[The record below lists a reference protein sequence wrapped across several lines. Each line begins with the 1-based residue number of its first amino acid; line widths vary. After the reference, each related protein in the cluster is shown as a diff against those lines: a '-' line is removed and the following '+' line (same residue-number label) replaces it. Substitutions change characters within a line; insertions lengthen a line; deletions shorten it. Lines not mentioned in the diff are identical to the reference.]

1 MIPVNEPVIGV
12 RDQEYVLE
20 CLQSGWVSSAGKF
33 IETFESTWAQYC
45 DRQHGVTTSSGTSA
59 LQTSLACLEL
69 QPGDEVI
76 IPTFTII
83 SCALAVIYNG
93 GTPILVDANPDT
105 WCMNVSQIEE
115 RITKRTRA
123 IMAVHIYGHPVDMD
137 PLLQIADQND
147 LAVIEDAAEAHGAEY
162 LRGHNDQEQEWVRC
176 GSMGTMSVFS
186 FYANK
191 LVTSGEGGMIV
202 TNDSHLAAKARNIRN
217 LCFEPDQRFLHN
229 NLGHNFRMTNMQAAL
244 GLAQSERI
252 QETVNWKRRMGQ
264 RYTERLSD
272 IEAIQLPIERSWS
285 RQVYWMYGIL
295 LDKSYN
301 MTARAL
307 ADKLSDLGI
316 QTRPF
321 FLGMHAQPALQNLGL
336 FQSEDHPV
344 ADYLSENGLYLPSGL
359 ALSEQQMD
367 KVCAALHEILT

>member
-12 RDQEYVLE
+12 RDQEYVIE

-45 DRQHGVTTSSGTSA
+45 GREHGVTTSSGTSA

-69 QPGDEVI
+69 NPGDEVI

-93 GTPILVDANPDT
+93 GTPILVDSDPET

-137 PLLQIADQND
+137 PLLQIAEQNN

-162 LRGHNDQEQEWVRC
+162 LHGHNEQEQEWVRC

-202 TNDSHLAAKARNIRN
+202 TNDSHLASKARNIRN
-217 LCFEPDQRFLHN
+217 LCFEPKQRFLHN

-272 IEAIQLPIERSWS
+272 IKAIQLPIERSWS

-295 LDKSYN
+295 LDKSHN
-301 MTARAL
+301 LTARAL
-307 ADKLSDLGI
+307 ADKLTDLGI

-336 FQSEDHPV
+336 FQSQDYPV
-344 ADYLSENGLYLPSGL
+344 ADHLSENGLYLPSGL

-367 KVCAALHEILT
+367 AVCAALHKILT

>member
-59 LQTSLACLEL
+59 LQTSLACLDL
-69 QPGDEVI
+69 KPGDEVI

-93 GTPILVDANPDT
+93 GTPILVDADPET
-105 WCMNVSQIEE
+105 WCMNVDQIED

-137 PLLQIADQND
+137 PLLQIAEQND

-162 LRGHNDQEQEWVRC
+162 LSGHNEQEQEWVRC
-176 GSMGTMSVFS
+176 GSMGTMSIFS

-202 TNDSHLAAKARNIRN
+202 TNDSYLASKARNIRN
-217 LCFEPDQRFLHN
+217 LCFEPEQRFLHN
-229 NLGHNFRMTNMQAAL
+229 DLGHNFRMTNMQAAL
-244 GLAQSERI
+244 GLAQAERI
-252 QETVNWKRRMGQ
+252 QETVNWKRQMGQ
-264 RYTERLSD
+264 RYTEHLSD
-272 IEAIQLPIERSWS
+272 IKALQLPIERYWS

-295 LDKSYN
+295 LDKSHDMN
-301 MTARAL
+301 ANEL
-307 ADKLSDLGI
+307 ADKLSGLGI

-336 FQSEDHPV
+336 FQNEDYPV
-344 ADYLSENGLYLPSGL
+344 ADHLSSNGLYLPSGL
-359 ALSEQQMD
+359 ALTELQLEQ
-367 KVCAALHEILT
+367 VCDALHKLLT

>member
-1 MIPVNEPVIGV
+1 MIPVNEPVIGL

-45 DRQHGVTTSSGTSA
+45 GRQHGVTTSSGTSA

-69 QPGDEVI
+69 KPGDEVI

-93 GTPILVDANPDT
+93 GTPILVDADPET

-137 PLLQIADQND
+137 PLLQIAEQNN

-162 LRGHNDQEQEWVRC
+162 LRGHNKQEQEWVRC

-202 TNDSHLAAKARNIRN
+202 TNDSHLAAKARSIRN
-217 LCFEPDQRFLHN
+217 LCFEPDQRFIHN

-252 QETVNWKRRMGQ
+252 QETVNWKRRMGK

-272 IEAIQLPIERSWS
+272 IKAIQLPIERPWS

-295 LDKSYN
+295 LDKSHN

-336 FQSEDHPV
+336 FQSEDYPV
-344 ADYLSENGLYLPSGL
+344 ADHLSENGLYLPSGL
-359 ALSEQQMD
+359 ALSEPQMD
-367 KVCAALHEILT
+367 EVCAALHKILT

>member
-33 IETFESTWAQYC
+33 IETFESSWAQYC
-45 DRQHGVTTSSGTSA
+45 DRQHGITTSSGTSA

-69 QPGDEVI
+69 KPGDEVI

-93 GTPILVDANPDT
+93 GTPILVDANPET

-137 PLLQIADQND
+137 PLLQIAEQND

-162 LRGHNDQEQEWVRC
+162 LRGHNEQEQEWVRC

-202 TNDSHLAAKARNIRN
+202 TNDSHLASKARNIRN

-272 IEAIQLPIERSWS
+272 IKAIQLPIERSWS

-295 LDKSYN
+295 LNKSHN

-336 FQSEDHPV
+336 FQSEDYPV

-367 KVCAALHEILT
+367 EVCAALHTILT

>member
-12 RDQEYVLE
+12 RDQEYVIE

-45 DRQHGVTTSSGTSA
+45 GREHGVTTSSGTSA

-69 QPGDEVI
+69 NPGDEVI

-93 GTPILVDANPDT
+93 GTPILVDSDPET

-137 PLLQIADQND
+137 PLLQIAEQNN

-162 LRGHNDQEQEWVRC
+162 LRGHNEQEQAWVRC

-202 TNDSHLAAKARNIRN
+202 TNDSHLASKARNIRN
-217 LCFEPDQRFLHN
+217 LCFEPKQRFLHN

-272 IEAIQLPIERSWS
+272 IKAIQLPIERSWS

-295 LDKSYN
+295 LDKSHN
-301 MTARAL
+301 LTARAL
-307 ADKLSDLGI
+307 ADKLTDLGI

-336 FQSEDHPV
+336 FQSQDYPV
-344 ADYLSENGLYLPSGL
+344 ADHLSENGLYLPSGL

-367 KVCAALHEILT
+367 AVCAALHKILT